1 MRRYPLRLF
10 GTAVILVA
18 IFSSCVTPRAGL
30 YRPAR
35 IDRMT
40 VDTMQGSMYWDPVS
54 LSLEESIDTA
64 VVSFYDYSS
73 LVLGR
78 FGYRARGR
86 WIPYHTDGT
95 VYRNGNLVML
105 PFISQQR
112 YVPRTVNF
120 GYGITLDVP
129 DRTYFDAEYAVIR
142 LTDGA
147 FDPRIDGTPRTIA
160 DPMIPRDF
168 ATRTSQLFI
177 HPGIEDLPQP
187 PRMASRI
194 DTEVREMG
202 FEQTRFRTV
211 HQNRNTW
218 EGVDVANSLWFGWRR
233 RQERIEILLF
243 RFETPDDLL
252 AVMSVHTDVLGFGLE
267 DPSNEAGW
275 YASGIHVDGR
285 SFDGIINARGREG
298 YGTTVF
304 PDGLSRTGTYEND
317 LLEGFAITLDRGR
330 VTDIGVWRGG
340 QRHGVHLRFN
350 DTADAD
356 EVQIWENGTQVS
368 SEPYVPGP
376 VSDEW
381 LWLGNDSQ
389 PIAVSRDFSDR
400 IIRYVAHENG
410 QEYTIE
416 ARDGEIINVIDTAD
430 GTRGIIQR
438 NDGWVYEGPL
448 VNNVPHG
455 EGVLISATQGEIRG
469 TFENGVLQGAR
480 LPVESQRDERS
491 SIEALYTGL
500 EQNTRTL
507 MSRIESIRT
516 QVARMQAA
524 DRAARMYSLVDTLQR
539 DLADMS
545 ASNEVAAALDDFF
558 TETGLLDSL
567 SDSLLEQAQGS
578 AVLAQYQFE
587 RMIERAIIEQDFREL
602 RSVIVASLSEDER
615 YAGFAQFLDVAG
627 EIVQTGWDAAR
638 AQRAANADVRSAAA
652 SQEGARRAQVAPRPP
667 WPNGPRPSFDENS
680 VHLRAIV
687 LTADE
692 HYRGYVTLLERGE
705 PDEAERYYA
714 AHLTATQNA
723 YDFVELST
731 RE

>member
-1 MRRYPLRLF
+1 MRRYSLQCIFISGL
-10 GTAVILVA
+10 LVA
-18 IFSSCVTPRAGL
+18 VFSSCVTPGSGL

-40 VDTMQGSMYWDPVS
+40 VETMQGSMYWDPVS
-54 LSLEESIDTA
+54 LSLEESIETA

-86 WIPYHTDGT
+86 WIPYRTDGT

-105 PFISQQR
+105 PFISQQS
-112 YVPRTVNF
+112 YVPRTVDF

-129 DRTYFDAEYAVIR
+129 DRTYFDAEYAIIR

-147 FDPRIDGTPRTIA
+147 FDPRIDRTPRTIS

-168 ATRTSQLFI
+168 ATRTSQMFI
-177 HPGIEDLPQP
+177 HPGIEELPQP

-194 DTEVREMG
+194 NGEIREMG
-202 FEQTRFRTV
+202 FEPVRFRTV

-218 EGVDVANSLWFGWRR
+218 EGIDIENSLWLGWRK

-243 RFETPDDLL
+243 RFDTPQDLF
-252 AVMSVHTDVLGFGLE
+252 AVMRVDADVLGFGLE
-267 DPSNEAGW
+267 DPRNEAGW
-275 YASGIHVDGR
+275 YASGLHVDGR
-285 SFDGIINARGREG
+285 SFDGIISATGREG

-304 PDGLSRTGTYEND
+304 PDGLSRTGAYEND
-317 LLEGFAITLDRGR
+317 YLEGFAITLDRGR
-330 VTDIGVWRGG
+330 VTDVGVWRSG
-340 QRHGVHLRFN
+340 RRDGVHLSF
-350 DTADAD
+350 DESGDAD
-356 EVQIWENGTQVS
+356 EVQIWEDGTQVS

-376 VSDEW
+376 VGPEW
-381 LWLGNDSQ
+381 FWLGDDSQ
-389 PIAVSRDFSDR
+389 PVAVSRDFSDR
-400 IIRYVAHENG
+400 IIRYVAHEKD

-416 ARDGEIINVIDTAD
+416 ARNGEIINVIDTAE

-448 VNNVPHG
+448 VDGLPHG
-455 EGVLISATQGEIRG
+455 EGVLISSTQGEIRG

-480 LPVESQRDERS
+480 LPVASRPDEGS
-491 SIEALYTGL
+491 SIESLYAGL

-516 QVARMQAA
+516 QVARLQAA
-524 DRAARMYSLVDTLQR
+524 DRAARMYTLVDTLQR
-539 DLADMS
+539 DLAGMS
-545 ASNEVAAALDDFF
+545 ASNEIAAALDDFF

-638 AQRAANADVRSAAA
+638 AQREANADVRSAAA
-652 SQEGARRAQVAPRPP
+652 AQEGSRRAHVAPRPP

-705 PDEAERYYA
+705 PEEAERYYA